1 MNIAD
6 ISKII
11 YRNSD
16 IIREK
21 HIQYKT
27 FSNLTGGG
35 SNKLKVTYKE
45 HTYNFIKSEL
55 DSDHFILYSQDD
67 KIECVSILIS
77 IPDNV
82 AEIHGIANFTSCLID
97 TNENIGSTLLKI
109 TLKMLKKYKEKLNI
123 NKISVKDNSQK
134 KCNLSK
140 MLFLLNGDTWYGKYG
155 FRPRELNEYKIS
167 KLLNKFYVSLTQ
179 SPLCG

>member
-16 IIREK
+16 IVREK

-27 FSNLTGGG
+27 FSNLIGGG
-35 SNKLKVTYKE
+35 SNKLKVIYKDQPQSGDSVLQTH
-45 HTYNFIKSEL
+45 HTYNFIKSEIN
-55 DSDHFILYSQDD
+55 SDRFILYSQDN
-67 KIECVSILIS
+67 KFECIS
-77 IPDNV
+77 IFISTTENV
-82 AEIHGIANFTSCLID
+82 AKIHGITNFTSCLID
-97 TNENIGSTLLKI
+97 TNENVGSTLLKI

-134 KCNLSK
+134 NALTILSIYQKC
-140 MLFLLNGDTWYGKYG
+140 Y
-155 FRPRELNEYKIS
+155 
-167 KLLNKFYVSLTQ
+167 FY
-179 SPLCG
+179 